1 VAQAITVTVLFTDLV
16 GSTRLADRLGLDAA
30 DALRRDHFAVLRD
43 AVNAHGG
50 IEVKSL
56 GDGLM
61 VVFSSVRAALDGAVA
76 IQQQIERHNRGKDQR
91 LQMRV
96 GLSTGDT
103 TTDDGDYFG
112 PTVVEAARLCAAAP
126 GGSILTTELV
136 RLHGARTG
144 HRFRPIGDRQ
154 LKGLPEPITV
164 VELDWSRAP
173 ATSPVPVPRRLSRR
187 PPGGFVGHELDKA
200 RLLAAYKAVSMS
212 EGRRVLLLSG
222 DAGIGKTTLASEVAR
237 TAHDDGAI
245 VLYGRCDE
253 ELGIPYQPFTEAL
266 RHYVT
271 HAPQSVLRSHVGR
284 HGDVL
289 ARLVP
294 ALSAIAPTSA
304 PSRDPDTERHL
315 LYEAVVHLLSAA
327 AADAPVV
334 IVLDDLH
341 WADRATLLLLR
352 HLVASPDLTD
362 VLIIAS
368 FREPGIARIHPLGEL
383 RTAMRREVDVEHLL
397 LQGLD
402 DIEMVALL
410 EAVGAHRLDRREVE
424 LAHLLRR
431 ETDGNPFF
439 AAEIVRHLAEVGLL
453 DRVDEG
459 RMLSTELETAGL
471 PESVRDVVGQ
481 RVARLGDRTEEVL
494 RVAAVIGREFDLE
507 VLAAL
512 TGTSEDELAELLD
525 RAAAA
530 ALLVETGNGH
540 ARYSFG
546 HALVRLTLYE
556 DLGAARC
563 KLVHQQVAETLEALC
578 GGDPGPRIGE
588 LAWHWVAAS
597 ASTDVAKAIEYC
609 RLAGDAALDAL
620 AGNEAVRWYADAL
633 RLLDRDPSP
642 DDRLRA
648 QLLVSLGDAQH
659 QCGDPAHRETLL
671 DAANLAVRVGDT
683 GSLVRAAL
691 TNYRGWHSIPGRV
704 DAERVEALETAL
716 TGVGDAG
723 TPERARLLKQLSVE
737 LSYSGDYARCR
748 ALDDEA
754 VQIARRLGDPA
765 TLLHVL
771 IRGQAGC
778 WGPDTLG
785 QRLAASREAVQLAEQ
800 VGDPNAACWAY
811 TDLAAAAYGD
821 ANVDEADRAARR
833 RDELAEQSGQPVHR
847 WRTKV
852 MQSARVLLAGDL
864 AGAEALASEALQIGK
879 ESGQPDAMSGYV
891 INICSIRWH
900 QGKPNEFIPALEKT
914 LADFPTKHGFY
925 GMLARSC
932 LDAGDEERARELVA
946 FGMAGGFN
954 PPWDIDW
961 LVTMAMWSDA
971 VIRLRDVDSA
981 ALIYERLAPWHGQ
994 IVMVPSMVDSC
1005 VAHYLGALAAVL
1017 GEGGRA
1023 REHFSEALAIHT
1035 ALRAPFHV
1043 ARTQLEWARTLL
1055 AGGGPADAEQ
1065 ARTLL
1070 AGGGPADAEQAR
1082 TLLEEACSAA
1092 VRHGYTLVGREGE
1105 ALRGGSPVR

>member
-1 VAQAITVTVLFTDLV
+1 VAQAITVSVLFTDLV
-16 GSTRLADRLGLDAA
+16 GSTRLAERLGLDAA
-30 DALRRDHFAVLRD
+30 DALRRDHFAALRD
-43 AVNAHGG
+43 AISAHGG
-50 IEVKSL
+50 TEVKTL

-61 VVFSSVRAALDGAVA
+61 VVFPSVRAALDGAVA
-76 IQQQIERHNRGKDQR
+76 VQQRIERHNRGRDQR
-91 LQMRV
+91 LEVRV

-103 TTDDGDYFG
+103 TMDEGDYFG

-154 LKGLPEPITV
+154 FKGLPEPITV
-164 VELDWSRAP
+164 VELDWSRPPVAP
-173 ATSPVPVPRRLSRR
+173 PVPVPRRLSRR

-200 RLLAAYKAVSMS
+200 RLLAAYKAVSMG
-212 EGRRVLLLSG
+212 EGRRVVLLSG

-237 TAHDDGAI
+237 AAHEDGAI

-253 ELGIPYQPFTEAL
+253 ELAIPYQPFTEAL
-266 RHYVT
+266 RHYVA
-271 HAPQSVLRSHVGR
+271 HAPPSVLRTHVGR
-284 HGDVL
+284 NGDVL

-294 ALSAIAPTSA
+294 PLRDVAPAS
-304 PSRDPDTERHL
+304 PSRMRDPETERHL
-315 LYEAVVHLLSAA
+315 LFEAVVHLLSAA
-327 AADAPVV
+327 AAETPVA

-352 HLVASPDLTD
+352 HLVVSSDLAD
-362 VLIIAS
+362 VLIVAI
-368 FREPGIARIHPLGEL
+368 FREPGIARTHPLGEL
-383 RTAMRREVDVEHLL
+383 RAAMRREVDVDHLL
-397 LQGLD
+397 LRGLD
-402 DIEMVALL
+402 DVEMIALL

-453 DRVDEG
+453 DRDAGEG
-459 RMLSTELETAGL
+459 RMLATEVETAGL

-481 RVARLGDRTEEVL
+481 RVARLGEQTEQIL
-494 RVAAVIGREFDLE
+494 RVAAVIGREFDLD
-507 VLAAL
+507 VLAAV
-512 TGTSEDELAELLD
+512 TNSSEDELVELLD

-530 ALLVETGNGH
+530 ALIVEAGNGDV
-540 ARYSFG
+540 RYSFG

-556 DLGAARC
+556 DLGAARAR
-563 KLVHQQVAETLEALC
+563 LVHQQVAETLEALC

-597 ASTDVAKAIEYC
+597 APTDVAKAIEYC

-620 AGNEAVRWYADAL
+620 AGDEAVRWYTDAL
-633 RLLDRDPSP
+633 RLLDRAPNP
-642 DDRLRA
+642 DDGLRA
-648 QLLVSLGDAQH
+648 QLLVGLGAAQH

-671 DAANLAVRVGDT
+671 DAAHLAVRVGDSR
-683 GSLVRAAL
+683 SLVRAAL
-691 TNYRGWHSIPGRV
+691 TNYRGWHSIPGKV

-716 TGVGDAG
+716 SEVGDTD
-723 TPERARLLKQLSVE
+723 TPERARLLKQLAVE

-778 WGPDTLG
+778 WGPDTLD

-800 VGDPNAACWAY
+800 VGDLSAACWAY

-821 ANVDEADRAARR
+821 ANLDEADRAARR

-852 MQSARVLLAGDL
+852 MQSARVLLAGDP
-864 AGAEALASEALQIGK
+864 AGAEDLASEALEIGK

-932 LDAGDEERARELVA
+932 LDAGDEDRARDLVT
-946 FGMAGGFN
+946 FGMAGRFD

-961 LVTMAMWSDA
+961 LVTMAMWADA
-971 VIRLRDVDSA
+971 AVRLRNADWA

-994 IVMVPSMVDSC
+994 VVMVPSMADSC

-1023 REHFSEALAIHT
+1023 REHFSEALGIHR

-1070 AGGGPADAEQAR
+1070 
-1082 TLLEEACSAA
+1082 EEAGATA
-1092 VRHGYTLVGREGE
+1092 VRHGYALVGREAQ
-1105 ALRGGSPVR
+1105 ALSVIR